1 MYVFLFVISTFV
13 IVFVPMTCSNLFS
26 TCIFAGHEL
35 AYAIKLN
42 QLREL
47 GGKRDQEGL
56 TEAEVAAIME
66 EMTAANNNNNNNR
79 KHEFFLK
86 HKKSQK
92 RQSIGE

>member
-1 MYVFLFVISTFV
+1 MYFYLSISTFV
-13 IVFVPMTCSNLFS
+13 ISSVPMTCFNHFS

-66 EMTAANNNNNNNR
+66 EMTAANNNNNNR

>member
-1 MYVFLFVISTFV
+1 MYFYLSISTFV
-13 IVFVPMTCSNLFS
+13 ISSVPMTCFNHFS
-26 TCIFAGHEL
+26 VCIFAGHEL

-66 EMTAANNNNNNNR
+66 EMTAANNNNNNR